1 MVKHNLKINGDNNLR
16 TDEVIDCAL
25 YFLILF
31 LGHNFLLRSEVQLSS
46 MILSFKKMSNIIL
59 FQNTD
64 IILYCY
70 YIYSCFGHDAHRHS
84 TISFSFSNT
93 FRFLRENIF

>member
-1 MVKHNLKINGDNNLR
+1 M
-16 TDEVIDCAL
+16 DEVLDCAL

-31 LGHNFLLRSEVQLSS
+31 LGHNFLLRSEVQLSN
-46 MILSFKKMSNIIL
+46 MIPSLKKMPNMIL

-70 YIYSCFGHDAHRHS
+70 IYIYIYSCFSYDAPAC
-84 TISFSFSNT
+84 T
-93 FRFLRENIF
+93 